1 MLIEV
6 SCIIIL
12 IKVNVSSNSFLD
24 FSGSAMISVNR
35 FSICAVKSAFF
46 KRSGSTDRSAKPEG
60 VGIKLF
66 SKCVI
71 RFSASNSSM
80 IVALVAGVPIPFASL
95 ILQKLQQIKAKEK
108 RIYQKKTQLLIKQ
121 LEAYD
126 IDITEIDM
134 ITAAV
139 LYVQNNHLVDDA
151 LQAFTA
157 NTDSE
162 LTQNNGD
169 VI

>member
-1 MLIEV
+1 M
-6 SCIIIL
+6 
-12 IKVNVSSNSFLD
+12 
-24 FSGSAMISVNR
+24 
-35 FSICAVKSAFF
+35 
-46 KRSGSTDRSAKPEG
+46 
-60 VGIKLF
+60 KLE
-66 SKCVI
+66 KLQKI
-71 RFSASNSSM
+71 NDEELKLKEQAEK
-80 IVALVAGVPIPFASL
+80 A
-95 ILQKLQQIKAKEK
+95 LQKLQQIKAKEK

-162 LTQNNGD
+162 LTLNNGD

>member
-1 MLIEV
+1 MPL
-6 SCIIIL
+6 
-12 IKVNVSSNSFLD
+12 NVS
-24 FSGSAMISVNR
+24 
-35 FSICAVKSAFF
+35 
-46 KRSGSTDRSAKPEG
+46 EG
-60 VGIKLF
+60 TLIPRPDTE
-66 SKCVI
+66 I
-71 RFSASNSSM
+71 
-80 IVALVAGVPIPFASL
+80 LVEKA
-95 ILQKLQQIKAKEK
+95 LQKLQQIKAKEK

-162 LTQNNGD
+162 LTPNNGD

>member
-1 MLIEV
+1 M
-6 SCIIIL
+6 
-12 IKVNVSSNSFLD
+12 
-24 FSGSAMISVNR
+24 
-35 FSICAVKSAFF
+35 
-46 KRSGSTDRSAKPEG
+46 
-60 VGIKLF
+60 KLE
-66 SKCVI
+66 KLQKI
-71 RFSASNSSM
+71 NDEELKLKA
-80 IVALVAGVPIPFASL
+80 
-95 ILQKLQQIKAKEK
+95 LQKLQQIKAKEK

-162 LTQNNGD
+162 LTPNNGD